1 MMANLLHLKQKGSAM
16 KLINEKPDEMSEVQ
30 TFFWIVCLVA
40 GVDPEEGGVIVEQH
54 LVTKKWERVDDLVSS
69 WEDAINSGN
78 FYARVMAMRSVAEAH
93 FIKS

>member
-1 MMANLLHLKQKGSAM
+1 M
-16 KLINEKPDEMSEVQ
+16 KLINENPDQMSEMQ

-40 GVDPEEGGVIVEQH
+40 GVDPEEGGIVVEQH

-78 FYARVMAMRSVAEAH
+78 FYARVMAVDVKAEAY
-93 FIKS
+93 FTKS